1 MVIATTAA
9 TAGISS
15 AKTDGGIINTLLK
28 VAIIVFILGLLIIGY
43 MWASD
48 ALSITDVF
56 NDLKT
61 AWVDSMRH
69 YYMKYTPAGWLISAA
84 TGIGSFFFGKAK
96 GLKFW

>member
-48 ALSITDVF
+48 SISLTDVI

-61 AWVDSMRH
+61 AWVNSIKH
-69 YYMKYTPAGWLISAA
+69 YYMKYTPAGWLISGV
-84 TGIGSFFFGKAK
+84 TGVASMIFGKAK